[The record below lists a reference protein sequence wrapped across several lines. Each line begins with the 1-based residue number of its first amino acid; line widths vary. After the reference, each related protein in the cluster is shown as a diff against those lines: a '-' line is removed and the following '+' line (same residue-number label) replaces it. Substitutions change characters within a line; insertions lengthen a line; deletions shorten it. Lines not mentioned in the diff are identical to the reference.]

1 MTIGSNDTPDE
12 FTLTDDEL
20 STDDPGGL
28 GGMPRHDADGTDGD
42 GTDGRDGDGT
52 DGGDADGTDGG
63 DSDGTDGG
71 DADGTDA

>member
-28 GGMPRHDADGTDGD
+28 GGMP
-42 GTDGRDGDGT
+42 
-52 DGGDADGTDGG
+52 
-63 DSDGTDGG
+63 
-71 DADGTDA
+71 